1 MSNGFGVEPGPTG
14 YFSASGPVSG
24 NAFYYT
30 RRPPIQQINAMDEKR
45 LLWASRR
52 GMLEL
57 DLILIPFVEQV
68 YPQLALRD
76 QQLYQELL
84 ACEDQDI
91 FTWLLRSVLPQEQ
104 AMRRIVD
111 IILASRKP

>member
-1 MSNGFGVEPGPTG
+1 
-14 YFSASGPVSG
+14 
-24 NAFYYT
+24 
-30 RRPPIQQINAMDEKR
+30 MDDKR

-57 DLILIPFVEQV
+57 DLILIPFVEQA
-68 YPQLALRD
+68 YPQLSPED
-76 QQLYQELL
+76 QRLYQDLL

-91 FTWLLRSVLPQEQ
+91 FTWLLRSVLPEEED
-104 AMRRIVD
+104 MRRIVD

>member
-1 MSNGFGVEPGPTG
+1 
-14 YFSASGPVSG
+14 
-24 NAFYYT
+24 
-30 RRPPIQQINAMDEKR
+30 MDEKR

-68 YPQLALRD
+68 YPRLAPTEQRLFQD
-76 QQLYQELL
+76 ML

-91 FTWLLRSVLPQEQ
+91 FTWLLRSVVPQEE

-111 IILASRKP
+111 IILASRGPR

>member
-1 MSNGFGVEPGPTG
+1 
-14 YFSASGPVSG
+14 
-24 NAFYYT
+24 
-30 RRPPIQQINAMDEKR
+30 MDDKR

-57 DLILIPFVEQV
+57 DLILIPFVEQA
-68 YPQLALRD
+68 YPQLAPED
-76 QQLYQELL
+76 QRLYQDLL

-91 FTWLLRSVLPQEQ
+91 FTWLLRSVLPEEED
-104 AMRRIVD
+104 MRRIVD